1 MRVKNIIVI
10 KLIMMEIDVNNEG
23 KLMVLLIGW
32 ILLIKEIN

>member
-1 MRVKNIIVI
+1 MRIKNIIVI
-10 KLIMMEIDVNNEG
+10 KLIMMEIDVNNEV